1 MPETNRQA
9 VITGVGIVSPLGIG
23 KDDFACRLYAGESG
37 IAPIASFDT
46 SCFRS
51 HLGAEIKDF
60 SPRDFVSVKN
70 LRKMDR
76 LSATATSA
84 SRLALE
90 DAGIKI
96 ESSNRDRVG
105 IIFGTAFG
113 PTDVTVQFARTLITS
128 GPGLVNPILVPNTV
142 LNAPASHASIEL
154 GFRGVN
160 STVTHFGVSGETAIA
175 YAAAE
180 IQKGTADVMLAG
192 GGDIISEFFFES
204 LVHFRALS
212 PRDDGPEEARPFDVN
227 RNGPV
232 VGENCAVVCL
242 ESLDTALARGA
253 SIYCLVSGWGLGSS
267 PSPPS
272 DWPSDPKGLKLTISR
287 ALAHAGVCAAD
298 IDAIAASAN
307 GGRNPD
313 SLEGEAYGAIFGSGT
328 AKPYIFS
335 VKGCIGES
343 FSAGG
348 INAAVLALA
357 IKEGKLPPTAGLDR
371 PAWPLSFTG
380 NKSLDADIRC
390 AMLNGVSFGGTYASV
405 VFKRYSETGGGL

>member
-1 MPETNRQA
+1 MPEMNRQA
-9 VITGVGIVSPLGIG
+9 VVTGVGIVSPLGVG
-23 KDDFACRLYAGESG
+23 RETFSRRLYDGESG

-46 SCFRS
+46 SRFRS
-51 HLGAEIKDF
+51 HLGAEIRDF

-76 LSATATSA
+76 LSSAATSA

-90 DAGIKI
+90 DAGLKI
-96 ESSNRDRVG
+96 EASNRDRVG
-105 IIFGTAFG
+105 IILGTAFG
-113 PTDVTVQFARTLITS
+113 PTDVTVQFARTLIKS
-128 GPGLVNPILVPNTV
+128 GPELVNPILVPNTV

-160 STVTHFGVSGETAIA
+160 STVTHFGVSGETAVA

-204 LVHFRALS
+204 LVRFGALS
-212 PRDDGPEEARPFDVN
+212 PRDGGMESARPFDAK

-232 VGENCAVVCL
+232 AGENCAIVCL
-242 ESLDTALARGA
+242 ESLDAALERGA
-253 SIYCLVSGWGLGSS
+253 SIYCLVAGWGLGSS
-267 PSPPS
+267 PAPPS
-272 DWPSDPKGLKLTISR
+272 DWPSDPKGLKLTVFR
-287 ALAHAGVCAAD
+287 ALAHAGVGVAD

-313 SLEGEAYGAIFGSGT
+313 GLEGEAYGAIFDGGT
-328 AKPYIFS
+328 AKPHIFS
-335 VKGCIGES
+335 IKGSVGES

-357 IKEGKLPPTAGLDR
+357 MKEGKLPPTVGLEH
-371 PAWPLSFTG
+371 PAWPLSFSG
-380 NKSLDADIRC
+380 KKGSDAEIRC
-390 AMLNGVSFGGTYASV
+390 ALLNGVSFGGTYASV
-405 VFKRYSETGGGL
+405 VFKRYAETGGGL